1 MLVTTVIYK
10 GIKVENAE
18 LSVGTINISDDKT
31 VMSFTVNYRAPGSHD
46 VFYEETFSSEYDIE
60 GENPEKQAYAHLK
73 TLSKFSN
80 ATEIN

>member
-31 VMSFTVNYRAPGSHD
+31 VMSFTVNHRAPGSHD

-60 GENPEKQAYAHLK
+60 GENPEKQAYEYL
-73 TLSKFSN
+73 FSLPRFSD
-80 ATEIN
+80 AVER